1 MKYIRVYPNKLSFEY
16 DSLEIPTPY
25 GVLDKETMT
34 IYYSEK
40 NTHPFEHRVDA
51 KKAYYKSVDGSI
63 ISFNVGDDNATN
75 EYDFIGIIQSG
86 NNITSLKLSGNP
98 ALLKSLYLPDS
109 EDFKS
114 FGGTG
119 TFAGN
124 YGNLEYVKLPNTL
137 EYIDSYT
144 FLWTGLTSI
153 NIPDSVTSLGANVF
167 YNCRNLSSVVIGDSV
182 ESLGEQTFY
191 QCTSLTSVVIG
202 DSVKGID
209 SLDFYGCASL
219 PSIVLG
225 DSIEYINSNAFNGC
239 TSLTSVTFG
248 NSVTYI
254 GMTAFQGCT
263 SLTSIEFGDSVES
276 IDSAA
281 FFNCS
286 SLSSIDFGNSP
297 ASIGS
302 AAFSNCT
309 SLTSID
315 FGNSVTF
322 INSAAFSNCSSL
334 SSIDFGDSPT
344 RIGSNA
350 FQNCSSLTSI
360 DFGSSVEYI
369 ESNAF
374 KNCSSLEDIKLPN
387 SLTVIGDGAFSGAN
401 LTSIEIPESLTSIG
415 SGAFGANTIKEVVW
429 NPEILNPSVL
439 NSCGLYT
446 VESLELGD
454 SVTSISSYFSSLPLL
469 TSVVI
474 GEGVTK
480 LNSSQFSNNYSLSS
494 VVIKGDLTEIP
505 DQCFGYMGTGCEHLE
520 SFDIPDSVISIGSN
534 AFSGC
539 KSLTSIEIPENC
551 TYIGTRAFYQ
561 CHSLTSLEIPSSV
574 TTIGEIIIGYNSSLK
589 ELVIPATVTKITS
602 NAAVPDILAGLDLDR
617 LEYNASSIPIAGS
630 YSFQGCSIKELE
642 LGEGV
647 IVGKGTESSG
657 YSNQLSN
664 RGLEKIIMHDGVVL
678 TGAGNIFSGNT
689 NLTCVIL
696 PNDLT
701 SIPSG
706 TFSACGNLT
715 SINIPSTLEYV
726 GANAFSSVPLEYFD
740 APSMKLFANSALQGI
755 GSITY
760 ITLPESLTKIGRN
773 AFQYCSGLTSIAIP
787 SNCTYIGE
795 YAFSGCT
802 SVTSITLSSSLTK
815 IESANGD
822 SVATVF
828 AGCSSDSLNIPDSLT
843 SIASYAGVC
852 IFSSI
857 KGLNTITVGANNTV
871 YDSRNNCNA
880 LIDTEYNRLMV
891 ASNNTIIPNDILSIF
906 KIAFSRCTSITSVTI
921 PANCTSIGGDA
932 FRGCDSITEFVVD
945 SNNIMYSSGNNDNV
959 LLRKVNGTFSYLMQ
973 GFATSTIPSSVKV
986 IESKAFYDCKGLT
999 SITIPSSVTS
1009 IANDAFSG
1017 CTNLTAIYYE
1027 GSATSNTL
1035 WGATNAVLNPTD
1047 ETENPTE

>member
-86 NNITSLKLSGNP
+86 NNITSLKLSDGNP

-137 EYIDSYT
+137 EYIDTYT
-144 FLWTGLTSI
+144 FLGTGLTTI
-153 NIPDSVTSLGANVF
+153 NIPDSVTALGNNVF
-167 YNCRNLSSVVIGDSV
+167 YNCRNLSSAVIGDSV

-202 DSVKGID
+202 DSVKGIE
-209 SLDFYGCASL
+209 SLDFYGCESL

-225 DSIEYINSNAFNGC
+225 DSIEYINSNAFNNC

-254 GMTAFQGCT
+254 GTT
-263 SLTSIEFGDSVES
+263 
-276 IDSAA
+276 
-281 FFNCS
+281 
-286 SLSSIDFGNSP
+286 
-297 ASIGS
+297 
-302 AAFSNCT
+302 
-309 SLTSID
+309 
-315 FGNSVTF
+315 
-322 INSAAFSNCSSL
+322 
-334 SSIDFGDSPT
+334 
-344 RIGSNA
+344 A

-360 DFGSSVEYI
+360 DFGDSVKYI
-369 ESNAF
+369 ESVAF
-374 KNCSSLEDIKLPN
+374 ENCSSLEYVKLSN
-387 SLTVIGDGAFSGAN
+387 SLTVIGSGAFSGAN

-415 SGAFGANTIKEVVW
+415 SGAFGASTIKEAVW
-429 NPEILNPSVL
+429 NPEILDPSVL
-439 NSCGLYT
+439 NSCGLYN

-480 LNSSQFSNNYSLSS
+480 LNSSQFSSNHLLSS

-505 DQCFGYMGTGCEHLE
+505 DQCFGYMGSGCEHLE

-561 CHSLTSLEIPSSV
+561 CTSLTSFEIPSSV

-602 NAAVPDILAGLDLDR
+602 NDAVPDILAGLDLDR

-630 YSFQGCSIKELE
+630 YSLQGCYIKELE

-678 TGAGNIFSGNT
+678 TGSGNIFSGNT

-706 TFSACGNLT
+706 TFSGCINLT

-815 IESANGD
+815 IESVKNSD
-822 SVATVF
+822 NVATVF

-906 KIAFSRCTSITSVTI
+906 KCAFSGCTSITSVTI

-945 SNNIMYSSGNNDNV
+945 SNNTIYSSGNNDNV

-986 IESKAFYDCKGLT
+986 IESKSFCDCKGLT

-1027 GSATSNTL
+1027 GSATNFP
-1035 WGATNAVLNPTD
+1035 WGASNAVLNPTD
-1047 ETENPTE
+1047 ESGDETENPTE

>member
-144 FLWTGLTSI
+144 FLWSGLTSI
-153 NIPDSVTSLGANVF
+153 NIPDSVTALGANVF
-167 YNCRNLSSVVIGDSV
+167 YNCRNLTSVVIGDSV

-209 SLDFYGCASL
+209 SLDFYECASL

-302 AAFSNCT
+302 SAFSNCT

-374 KNCSSLEDIKLPN
+374 KDCSSLEDIELPN

-401 LTSIEIPESLTSIG
+401 ITSIEIPESLTSIG
-415 SGAFGANTIKEVVW
+415 NYAFGSNIKEVVW
-429 NPEILNPSVL
+429 NPEILNPGSFGSYGFSGVD
-439 NSCGLYT
+439 
-446 VESLELGD
+446 SLEIGD
-454 SVTSISSYFSSLPLL
+454 SVTSISSDFAPLQQL

-480 LNSSQFSNNYSLSS
+480 LNSFQFRSNHSLSS

-505 DQCFGYMGTGCEHLE
+505 ENCFGDMGTGCQYLE

-551 TYIGTRAFYQ
+551 TYIGSRAFYQ
-561 CHSLTSLEIPSSV
+561 CQSLTSFEIPSSV
-574 TTIGEIIIGYNSSLK
+574 TTIGVVFIGYNPSIK

-602 NAAVPDILAGLDLDR
+602 GEPVPTILGGLDLDR

-630 YSFQGCSIKELE
+630 YSFQGCNIKELE

-664 RGLEKIIMHDGVVL
+664 RGLEKVIMHDGVIL
-678 TGAGNIFSGNT
+678 TGNGQIFSANA

-701 SIPSG
+701 SIPTG
-706 TFSACGNLT
+706 TFSACRNLT

-740 APSMKLFANSALQGI
+740 APSMKMFGDSALYGI

-760 ITLPESLTKIGRN
+760 ITLPESLTKIGRS
-773 AFQYCSGLTSIAIP
+773 AFENCSGLTSIAIP

-795 YAFSGCT
+795 CAFNQCT

-815 IESANGD
+815 IESVKSNT
-822 SVATVF
+822 VATVF

-843 SIASYAGVC
+843 SIASYGGVC

-880 LIDTEYNRLMV
+880 LIETEYNRLMI
-891 ASNNTIIPNDILSIF
+891 ASNNTIIPNDISVIYN
-906 KIAFSRCTSITSVTI
+906 IAFSKCKSITSVTI
-921 PANCTSIGGDA
+921 PANCTSIGDGA

-945 SNNIMYSSGNNDNV
+945 SNNAKYSSGNNDNV
-959 LLRKVNGTFSYLMQ
+959 LLAKVNDTFSHLVQ

-1017 CTNLTAIYYE
+1017 CTNLTAIFYN